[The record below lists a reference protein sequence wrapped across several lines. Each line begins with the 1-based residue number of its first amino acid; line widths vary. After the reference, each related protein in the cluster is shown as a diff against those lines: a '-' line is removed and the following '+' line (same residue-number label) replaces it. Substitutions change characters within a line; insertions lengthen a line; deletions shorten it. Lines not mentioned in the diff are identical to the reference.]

1 MLMTSI
7 VNKNRS
13 YQQKEFFVSSLS
25 SYMIQPVSAMRRN
38 PMMIPDVPGLYAML
52 LDHPEAL
59 EPALEQA
66 GLKLEPVRLGR
77 RAVLYIGASE
87 DSLRRRIKCHL
98 SDDTCRSTFRMSLGA
113 VLAEQLGLE
122 ARPIP
127 RQSYFGFEPAS
138 EQTLS
143 RWIGDHV
150 SVAIRPAIGAR
161 AKESQLIRAEQPP
174 LNIAARQGSAGA
186 EEIMML
192 RRRCQGLSF
201 KPGSLN

>member
-1 MLMTSI
+1 M
-7 VNKNRS
+7 
-13 YQQKEFFVSSLS
+13 SSLS
-25 SYMIQPVSAMRRN
+25 SYMIQPVNAMRRN
-38 PMMIPDVPGLYAML
+38 PMMIPDVPGLYALL

-59 EPALEQA
+59 EPALDQA

-138 EQTLS
+138 EQTLT
-143 RWIGDHV
+143 G
-150 SVAIRPAIGAR
+150 
-161 AKESQLIRAEQPP
+161 LIINRMLA
-174 LNIAARQGSAGA
+174 LHWHAVAARHPRP
-186 EEIMML
+186 E
-192 RRRCQGLSF
+192 RRFITSCL
-201 KPGSLN
+201 